1 MLIVYV
7 LMYFRLLAH
16 PRGKA
21 APWGKSWTLFVP
33 GVTRAPPRKTILHWP
48 IKSCFLYSLS
58 NQTYCRWRFIYI
70 SQLKLSI
77 GPSLE
82 SEFHLSVTFE
92 KISVADRPRQIF
104 PDFYHQFLI
113 ISSTKTA
120 QPCGVFSSL
129 LWITFTLN
137 FEITLIQNG
146 GLPSFTLL
154 LGHSGVVYD
163 IRRWSQSVQCLHH
176 WVQRK

>member
-1 MLIVYV
+1 MFNAIFLRRHFVLLIVYV

-77 GPSLE
+77 GPLLE

-92 KISVADRPRQIF
+92 KFLWQTDLVKFFRI
-104 PDFYHQFLI
+104 YHQFLI

-120 QPCGVFSSL
+120 VRFLRYCG
-129 LWITFTLN
+129 
-137 FEITLIQNG
+137 
-146 GLPSFTLL
+146 
-154 LGHSGVVYD
+154 
-163 IRRWSQSVQCLHH
+163 
-176 WVQRK
+176 